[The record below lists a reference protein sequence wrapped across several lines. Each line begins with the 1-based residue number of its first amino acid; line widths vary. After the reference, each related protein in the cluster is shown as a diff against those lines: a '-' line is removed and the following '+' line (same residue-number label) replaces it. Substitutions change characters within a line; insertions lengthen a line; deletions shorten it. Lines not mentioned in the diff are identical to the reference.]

1 MAENEIRTSPI
12 DRVVRHLG
20 VEHVVQSVR
29 IDRRGARAVLRSAAG
44 DLHEIDVRF
53 EDAIWHLSTYGLD
66 LDQETTTTLRPNYH
80 TRMRV
85 EMTDETAQRIRYLSG
100 ARGVTVDEL
109 VERLVMDAM
118 EGELH
123 AGSHLNSKKGR
134 KCHSA
139 CRPGGRKRADDTRR
153 DHGAGDRDE

>member
-1 MAENEIRTSPI
+1 MDGNEIRTSPI

-20 VEHVVQSVR
+20 TDHVVQSVR

-44 DLHEIDVRF
+44 ELHEIDVRF
-53 EDAIWHLSTYGLD
+53 EDAVWHLSTYGLD

-109 VERLVMDAM
+109 IEKLVYDAM
-118 EGELH
+118 EGEIHERAQLK
-123 AGSHLNSKKGR
+123 SEKGR
-134 KCHSA
+134 KHHTS
-139 CRPGGRKRADDTRR
+139 CRSGKRSRPDDPRR
-153 DHGAGDRDE
+153 DHRAGDRNK